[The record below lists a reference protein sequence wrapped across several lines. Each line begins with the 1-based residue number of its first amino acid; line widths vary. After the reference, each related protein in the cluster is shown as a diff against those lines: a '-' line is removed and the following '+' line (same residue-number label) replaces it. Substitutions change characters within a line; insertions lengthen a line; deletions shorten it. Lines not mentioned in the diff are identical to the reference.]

1 MVEDYTKREIKM
13 IDWNAV
19 EDAVENAR
27 GIAFENCHK
36 IYVLMDTYQ
45 VALMRE
51 YEYEFVIT
59 DQEQTPSEMLATL
72 KDWFEQSCPL
82 RFIEAVATNHED
94 PNAGFTTLIGQFE
107 QDDCEDCGERGCAG
121 VCADDDYE
129 DEDEDE

>member
-72 KDWFEQSCPL
+72 KDWFEQVSP
-82 RFIEAVATNHED
+82 ATLH
-94 PNAGFTTLIGQFE
+94 
-107 QDDCEDCGERGCAG
+107 
-121 VCADDDYE
+121 
-129 DEDEDE
+129 